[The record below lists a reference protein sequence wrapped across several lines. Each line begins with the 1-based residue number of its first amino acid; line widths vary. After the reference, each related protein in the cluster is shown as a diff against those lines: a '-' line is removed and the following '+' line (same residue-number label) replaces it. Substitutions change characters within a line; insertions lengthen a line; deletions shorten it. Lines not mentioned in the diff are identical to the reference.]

1 MLHIKMNIYEK
12 VYIFIYFSEQIGG
25 YIRKTETY
33 SVTNACQTNKEGG
46 KSANIYL
53 LV

>member
-1 MLHIKMNIYEK
+1 MILVINEIIFKNFQTAGLVMPEKEKQYHEHML
-12 VYIFIYFSEQIGG
+12 S
-25 YIRKTETY
+25 
-33 SVTNACQTNKEGG
+33 NKEGG